1 MVYASRHAVAGHG
14 LRQRQR
20 VAARAGCSLLLVLT
34 LCWWAAGAPAAESG
48 AVNMKLMLVQQ
59 YLSSSTAGK
68 IRESGNP
75 EAIRLLDR
83 TAELFEQANAA
94 SSDDPAAA
102 EEFVAQALRSFS
114 SASTAMARGQGDPDQ
129 ARKRNEQLLSEIGLY
144 RESFNESLR
153 QKGPAFATLLD
164 ADRLDSLLAEAGSL
178 QGEGRHADATKPLQA
193 AYDMTVAAVTR
204 LRANENVVYALEFRT
219 PADEFRYEE
228 NRNQSY
234 ELLVERMVASG
245 AAEGSAGKLVERFV
259 QEGRRLKSAA
269 ADEAAR
275 GDFEKAIETMEDAN
289 KNLVRALQMM
299 GMPIP
304 G

>member
-1 MVYASRHAVAGHG
+1 MAVA
-14 LRQRQR
+14 LATTPW
-20 VAARAGCSLLLVLT
+20 VAH
-34 LCWWAAGAPAAESG
+34 AAESG
-48 AVNMKLMLVQQ
+48 AVSMKLMLVQQ
-59 YLSSSTAGK
+59 YLGSTTARK

-83 TAELFEQANAA
+83 TAELFEQANDV
-94 SSDDPAAA
+94 SRDDPAAA

-114 SASTAMARGQGDPDQ
+114 SASTAMTRGQGDPDQ

-144 RESFNESLR
+144 RESFNQSLR
-153 QKGPAFATLLD
+153 QKGPAFAGLLD
-164 ADRLDSLLAEAGSL
+164 AERLDSLLAEAEAL
-178 QGEGRHADATKPLQA
+178 KAQDRHTDASKPLQA
-193 AYDMTVAAVTR
+193 AYDMTVEAVSR
-204 LRANENVVYALEFRT
+204 LRDNENVVYALEFRT
-219 PADEFRYEE
+219 PADEFRYEN

-245 AAEGSAGKLVERFV
+245 AAEGSAAKLVDRFV
-259 QEGRRLKSAA
+259 QEGRRLKSTA

-275 GDFEKAIETMEDAN
+275 GDYEKAIKTMEDAN
-289 KNLVRALQMM
+289 RNLVRALQMM